1 MITDVNPAD
10 NLQDDHVVNPADL
23 MSACDDD
30 ALPTSQVPE
39 DGRLRR
45 SAAMF
50 LLTLKEQ
57 YHLPQTAV
65 DLAVSEVQKMV
76 CFSTADTQHV
86 AQCIL
91 EDNGVEVPNFVC
103 DSITTDPFEDLLT
116 EHKQTKFYRENFNL
130 VVSLVM
136 L

>member
-1 MITDVNPAD
+1 MHT
-10 NLQDDHVVNPADL
+10 
-23 MSACDDD
+23 C
-30 ALPTSQVPE
+30 QVPE

-45 SAAMF
+45 SAALF

-65 DLAVSEVQKMV
+65 DFAVSEVQKMV
-76 CFSTADTQHV
+76 RFSIEDTQRV
-86 AQCIL
+86 AQRIL

-116 EHKQTKFYRENFNL
+116 EQNSTERISIL
-130 VVSLVM
+130 W
-136 L
+136 